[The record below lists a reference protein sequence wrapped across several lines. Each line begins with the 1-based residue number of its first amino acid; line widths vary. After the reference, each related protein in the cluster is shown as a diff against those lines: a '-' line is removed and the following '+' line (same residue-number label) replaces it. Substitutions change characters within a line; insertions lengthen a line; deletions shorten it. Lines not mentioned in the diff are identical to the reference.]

1 MKTHKQFV
9 LLAALAVTSLLLGG
23 VLVGWSVS
31 ELFLSRLNDPEYL
44 QKQVQR
50 VQRQTEGEPEATVR
64 KKLVRVM
71 PATRQK
77 LGSTRFFSGRLVEIQ
92 KVVVSSEIT
101 GPIVKMP
108 IEVGMKVEQGK
119 TVIAEIDTI
128 WARLATEQAE
138 KKLNVSRVKLSFQKN
153 EYQRLMKLNDLGKGM
168 VSESDLEMQ
177 RLAVEELEANI
188 KLEEVVLEEAHKKLD
203 RSTILAP
210 FDGTIVTKI
219 SELGSF
225 VSPGTPIAEIVSC
238 GEIDAELLISESYI
252 DRLSVGDT
260 IPVWID
266 PLNMETEGSIFSIV
280 PYGSTAARSF
290 PVRIRM
296 NDMDGRLKVG
306 MSVRGRI
313 QVTDA
318 KESIVLPKDAVLD
331 RPDGALVWIV
341 TDELNEAGQAS
352 GRRVVQPVQIV
363 IAARTDDQ
371 YGVVPLSEEGRD
383 LLKAGVECVIEGA
396 ERLAV
401 GEEVE
406 VVGVDPSMLANLPK
420 ASGHTIVPPIEENPF
435 FKIENKNGKIEN

>member
-280 PYGSTAARSF
+280 PYGSTAARSC

>member
-280 PYGSTAARSF
+280 PYGSTAVRSF